1 MRLWGRK
8 SLLSSCLEGFVV
20 SFRYWITKR
29 QMSSDLRGNRK
40 VLGDYRKHF
49 LVLVNCILA
58 SKAVSA
64 MLGRRKE

>member
-1 MRLWGRK
+1 M
-8 SLLSSCLEGFVV
+8 V
-20 SFRYWITKR
+20 SFRYWVTKR
-29 QMSSDLRGNRK
+29 QISSDLRGNRK